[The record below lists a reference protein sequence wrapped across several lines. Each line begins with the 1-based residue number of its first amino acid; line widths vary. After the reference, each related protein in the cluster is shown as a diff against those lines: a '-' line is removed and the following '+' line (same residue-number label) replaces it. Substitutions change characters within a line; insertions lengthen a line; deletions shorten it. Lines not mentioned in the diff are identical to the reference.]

1 LLVQFGRSKSGW
13 PWVLGTVS
21 WVAPTALSILAFR
34 AWHRE
39 SSRTAAAAAML
50 LDRACPHGGW
60 NAGNSVV
67 FGVNLD
73 PHPDFTAMAVLALRG
88 CGPAYEILLN
98 RSLNYL
104 ATRLEGSSSPYS
116 LAWAVMALSANGHR
130 DADHLRRQ
138 LECCAAARSD
148 ALSQRVLALAALA
161 LEDPPYLFEEA
172 P

>member
-1 LLVQFGRSKSGW
+1 
-13 PWVLGTVS
+13 
-21 WVAPTALSILAFR
+21 
-34 AWHRE
+34 
-39 SSRTAAAAAML
+39 ML
-50 LDRACPHGGW
+50 LDRACPQGGW

-130 DADHLRRQ
+130 DAGHLRRQ

-161 LEDPPYLFEEA
+161 LEDPPYLFQEA